1 MCVQPFDGGGIVAS
15 SDHGTH
21 VLPGQIGRRWF
32 ADADHNGGFSSPM
45 GAPTADAVCA
55 AGWCSQTFVSGALI
69 ALADQSQTA
78 MAVPG
83 FFFDTWSRA
92 GGLPKLGRP
101 VSEAFCGLANYGCGQ
116 HFQYGSIYATGVLNQ
131 WPYYT
136 LYSPAI
142 TVTGA
147 IQGKFAAQGWETGSL
162 GVPSGGM
169 FCGLRNGG
177 CGQHFYGGSIYW
189 STATGAH
196 PVSGAI
202 RAAWAARGW
211 ETSAL
216 GYPTSDMFCRLRNGG
231 CGQHFQG
238 GSIYWSTSTGAH
250 PVTGAIRSLWAAR
263 GWETSSLGYPTAD
276 AVPAGRGRYTQ
287 RFQGGWLTA

>member
-1 MCVQPFDGGGIVAS
+1 VF
-15 SDHGTH
+15 
-21 VLPGQIGRRWF
+21 
-32 ADADHNGGFSSPM
+32 
-45 GAPTADAVCA
+45 
-55 AGWCSQTFVSGALI
+55 
-69 ALADQSQTA
+69 
-78 MAVPG
+78 
-83 FFFDTWSRA
+83 
-92 GGLPKLGRP
+92 
-101 VSEAFCGLANYGCGQ
+101 
-116 HFQYGSIYATGVLNQ
+116 NQ

-162 GVPSGGM
+162 GVPSGSM

-177 CGQHFYGGSIYW
+177 CGQHFHGGSIYW

-202 RAAWAARGW
+202 RSAWASRGWETSALGYPTSDMFCGLRSGGCGQHFQGGSIYWSTATGAHMVSGAIRVAWAARGW

-216 GYPTSDMFCRLRNGG
+216 GYPTSDTFCGLRNGG

-238 GSIYWSTSTGAH
+238 GSIYWSSATGAH
-250 PVTGAIRSLWAAR
+250 PVTGAIRSAWAAR

-276 AVPAGRGRYTQ
+276 PVPAGGGRYTQ
-287 RFQGGWLTA
+287 RFQGGSLTA